1 MDEQCGDEYMGLSW
15 VDMYLEAAHKAALF
29 LLGDEIYYEIQR

>member
-15 VDMYLEAAHKAALF
+15 VVFKLEEAHKAALF
-29 LLGDEIYYEIQR
+29 LLGETDHYE